1 MLRVLIY
8 TCSVQGR
15 LGNTPLSTE
24 TLTGYRAT
32 RERYLDSSEQRPELH
47 SQRLLIRV
55 GVISLKR
62 RKDGSLVHVV
72 ERTLSLQRCDKIV
85 KKNKDGSE
93 AVGVCG

>member
-15 LGNTPLSTE
+15 LGSTAFVDGDADWLS
-24 TLTGYRAT
+24 

-55 GVISLKR
+55 GVNSLKR

-93 AVGVCG
+93 AVGVCS